1 MSKRTLSSITAYCR
15 HIPSCFSCTES
26 QNAGININLT
36 DKPLSA
42 FIQSIEQ
49 QTDFKFFYEQQQVDV
64 KQHVTVNVR
73 NASINA
79 ALEQALRNTNI
90 AYSIS
95 EKRILLTQK
104 QDNAPS
110 QSGKVI
116 LAKGQ
121 VTDKNSIPVIGA
133 NILVKGSTLGC
144 ITDIDGNYSLE
155 VPTGSTLVVSYIGY
169 TTQEVT
175 LKNNKF
181 RQIVL
186 EEDSKM
192 LDDVVVVGY
201 GTVKK
206 RDLTGLCPV

>member
-1 MSKRTLSSITAYCR
+1 M
-15 HIPSCFSCTES
+15 
-26 QNAGININLT
+26 
-36 DKPLSA
+36 
-42 FIQSIEQ
+42 
-49 QTDFKFFYEQQQVDV
+49 
-64 KQHVTVNVR
+64 
-73 NASINA
+73 
-79 ALEQALRNTNI
+79 
-90 AYSIS
+90 
-95 EKRILLTQK
+95 
-104 QDNAPS
+104 
-110 QSGKVI
+110 
-116 LAKGQ
+116 
-121 VTDKNSIPVIGA
+121 TDKNSIPVIGA

-206 RDLTGLCPV
+206 RDLTGSVSSVKETT

>member
-1 MSKRTLSSITAYCR
+1 MGTYWSQNALTRCPKGLCLLLLLIAGIFPLASHA
-15 HIPSCFSCTES
+15 

-186 EEDSKM
+186 EEAKCWM
-192 LDDVVVVGY
+192 
-201 GTVKK
+201 TW
-206 RDLTGLCPV
+206 

>member
-1 MSKRTLSSITAYCR
+1 MGTYWSQNALTRCPKGLCLLLLLIAGIFPLASHA
-15 HIPSCFSCTES
+15 

-121 VTDKNSIPVIGA
+121 VTDKNSIPVTFLSKA
-133 NILVKGSTLGC
+133 
-144 ITDIDGNYSLE
+144 
-155 VPTGSTLVVSYIGY
+155 
-169 TTQEVT
+169 
-175 LKNNKF
+175 
-181 RQIVL
+181 VL
-186 EEDSKM
+186 
-192 LDDVVVVGY
+192 
-201 GTVKK
+201 
-206 RDLTGLCPV
+206 